1 MSQIKKNKPLF
12 DIADFEKYQ
21 WLDVPASVNLKQC
34 KDYSKE
40 FKERA
45 KIYELNSDSLA
56 QEIFD
61 FLGNI
66 TSSFMEP
73 LGLYGHQSY
82 TENFINESLSEQ
94 ELFILRELVLQ
105 INDPEMKAR
114 VTDILWICKRDS
126 EKARPIKMA
135 KEAVKAYLQSARIL
149 ENVKDW
155 NDCYVRVKRS
165 AYLAS
170 IIDRKKSTEM
180 RGKILEYVNDLI
192 DRYPTVEDEF
202 LTGSAMKVLQEE
214 LGKSLS
220 ILLLSDF
227 SANIVRYAN
236 IAAKKALYAE
246 NFPDYHTAFCHKI
259 SYRQIESE
267 WYKIAKNQEARRNAE
282 IEIAE
287 AEVWYAQKA
296 FVGNEQ
302 NAYGVAAGRLET
314 AILAFK
320 KIEDTFKTR
329 EDTSK
334 RLQELHQQMLYYQK
348 QSMSQM
354 VTIPIDFNDPNKQ
367 QFARELVQ
375 GKSLYDALHSLA
387 FGRNLIRSIEKLK
400 TEAKKEIESHQ
411 ITHLIPA
418 SLVDEEGKT
427 KAITKDDDN
436 DLKNTM
442 LKIAKLYHGW
452 YGLNLVAPACNQI
465 CIEHNLTLDDFSF
478 IVYDNPFI
486 PKGRE
491 PLYAKGL
498 MAGLQGDSIIASHLL
513 IPQLENS
520 LRYILKQND
529 VITSKREIIQ
539 DDFLLHEVLNL
550 PELKEV
556 LAEDLIFT
564 LKGLLIERWGSNLR
578 NDMCHG
584 LLDHNYF
591 FDPVL
596 AYLWWLTLY
605 MCLVPTYQQWINQNK

>member
-1 MSQIKKNKPLF
+1 MSQTKKIKPLF

-21 WLDVPASVNLKQC
+21 WLDVLASANLKHLKQC
-34 KDYSKE
+34 EDYSKE

-45 KIYELNSDSLA
+45 KIYELNGDSLA
-56 QEIFD
+56 QEIFN
-61 FLGNI
+61 FLENI
-66 TSSFMEP
+66 TSNLMKP
-73 LGLYGHQSY
+73 LGHGQSY
-82 TENFINESLSEQ
+82 TENFIDESISEQ

-126 EKARPIKMA
+126 EKTRPIKMA
-135 KEAVKAYLQSARIL
+135 KEAVQAYLQSARIL
-149 ENVKDW
+149 EDVK
-155 NDCYVRVKRS
+155 NEYDCCVRLKRS

-170 IIDRKKSTEM
+170 IIDGKKSTEM
-180 RGKILEYVNDLI
+180 RVKILEYVNDLI
-192 DRYPTVEDEF
+192 DRHATVKDEF
-202 LTGSAMKVLQEE
+202 LTGRAMQVLQEE
-214 LGKSLS
+214 LGKSLP
-220 ILLLSDF
+220 ILLLPDF
-227 SANIVRYAN
+227 SDNVVKYAN

-246 NFPDYHTAFCHKI
+246 NFPNYHTAFYHKR

-302 NAYGVAAGRLET
+302 NAYGVAAGRIRT

-348 QSMSQM
+348 QSMSKM
-354 VTIPIDFNDPNKQ
+354 VTIPIAESNDFHDPNMQ
-367 QFARELVQ
+367 QSARKLVQ

-387 FGRNLIRSIEKLK
+387 FGCKQLIRSIEELK
-400 TEAKKEIESHQ
+400 TEAKKQIESYQ

-427 KAITKDDDN
+427 KAITKNDEN

-442 LKIAKLYHGW
+442 LKIAESYHGW
-452 YGLNLVAPACNQI
+452 YGLNFIAPACTQI
-465 CIEHNLTLDDFSF
+465 CTEHNLTLDNFSF
-478 IVYDNPFI
+478 IVDDNPFI

-498 MAGLQGDSIIASHLL
+498 MAGLQGDPIIASHLL

-529 VITSKREIIQ
+529 IVTSRREIIQ
-539 DDFLLHEVLNL
+539 DEFLLHEILNL

-578 NDMCHG
+578 NDICHG
-584 LLDHNYF
+584 LLDHNHF
-591 FDPVL
+591 FDSVL

-605 MCLVPTYQQWINQNK
+605 MCLGSKL